1 VLADRRVESLRLR
14 RLAPSVLVSPL
25 TPERVAERLR
35 EVGYAPAAESPDGA
49 LLLRRPDA
57 GRAPSRPRPL
67 RRRPELAAPAASVV
81 SVAVKAIR
89 GGDRAVTSSRGMVVG
104 GAISDVVPHSASS
117 ETLAVLQDAVTAG
130 RAVWIGYL
138 NAQGQASN
146 RIIEPQRLAG
156 GYLTAFDY
164 RRDEPRTFAVHRI
177 TGVAELTDGEL
188 AASDT
193 NDRADEPTPGTMVQ

>member
-1 VLADRRVESLRLR
+1 
-14 RLAPSVLVSPL
+14 
-25 TPERVAERLR
+25 
-35 EVGYAPAAESPDGA
+35 
-49 LLLRRPDA
+49 
-57 GRAPSRPRPL
+57 
-67 RRRPELAAPAASVV
+67 VV

-89 GGDRAVTSSRGMVVG
+89 GGDRAVTSTRGVVMG

-117 ETLAVLQDAVTAG
+117 QTLAVLQDALTSG

-188 AASDT
+188 ATDSD
-193 NDRADEPTPGTMVQ
+193 DRADEPTPGTMVQ